1 MKSLSTLMATSV
13 LALAASSASTQ
24 TIAGDNQMLRQQGCF
39 NSSVDALFDDHSA
52 SGWSGC

>member
-13 LALAASSASTQ
+13 LASAASSAPTQ
-24 TIAGDNQMLRQQGCF
+24 MIADDYQMLRQQGCF
-39 NSSVDALFDDHSA
+39 NSGVDALFDDHSA